1 MTTSKLNDEFLLS
14 LNEKDFSNMSVEG
27 IYSMQYKLGKE
38 IEKRKEEYFK
48 TLCGELLPILD
59 SINRNFPDKII
70 GEGYLSEE
78 VVTALDIINY
88 IEKNIF
94 KES

>member
-1 MTTSKLNDEFLLS
+1 MTTSKLNDDFLLS
-14 LNEKDFSNMSVEG
+14 LNEKDFANMSVEG
-27 IYSMQYKLGKE
+27 VYSLQHKLEKE

-59 SINRNFPDKII
+59 CINRNFPDKII

-78 VVTALDIINY
+78 AITALNIIHY
-88 IEKNIF
+88 IEKNIL
-94 KES
+94 

>member
-27 IYSMQYKLGKE
+27 IYSLQYKLEKE

-59 SINRNFPDKII
+59 CINRNFPDKLI
-70 GEGYLSEE
+70 GENYGS
-78 VVTALDIINY
+78 VTALDIINY

-94 KES
+94 KQS

>member
-27 IYSMQYKLGKE
+27 VYSLQHKLEKE

-59 SINRNFPDKII
+59 CINRNFPDKII
-70 GEGYLSEE
+70 GECHFSGEAF
-78 VVTALDIINY
+78 TALDIFNY
-88 IEKNIF
+88 IEEKYF
-94 KES
+94 